1 MMSTSVELDENFS
14 GYARL
19 SGQTSRSHAHESM
32 QILSNPEETTLV
44 RWITYLTSTGFP
56 ASPALAIQMAEEI
69 RNNQYRLPKAS
80 PPSHRS
86 IGKSWLDRF
95 RKRHPEIQGV
105 WTRKIEGVRHN
116 AMRPEAV
123 KTWFEAVTEL
133 CIQHQ
138 YSPDQ
143 IYDMD
148 ESGLRSRRVSHQ
160 ERRSMF
166 ERTQAGR

>member
-1 MMSTSVELDENFS
+1 
-14 GYARL
+14 
-19 SGQTSRSHAHESM
+19 
-32 QILSNPEETTLV
+32 
-44 RWITYLTSTGFP
+44 
-56 ASPALAIQMAEEI
+56 MAEEI
-69 RNNQYRLPKAS
+69 RNNQYRLSKAS

-95 RKRHPEIQGV
+95 RKRNPEIQGV

-123 KTWFEAVTEL
+123 KTWFEAVIEL
-133 CIQHQ
+133 CILHQHA
-138 YSPDQ
+138 PDQ